1 MRNYPGD
8 IKMKL
13 KKLFLIFPI
22 AIIIIMILTFG
33 VFAQEAVSGVVSRF
47 NSSARTNGNVIYGNG
62 YMIRLNV
69 SGMLEKISMDV
80 DDHSSF
86 KKNYSSIQNR
96 VDYIF
101 EDSEGESF
109 THDLSGRFAGLHFD
123 KVIVTR
129 VQDKK
134 TLTISV
140 YLKPG
145 TVYSFADG
153 DTLQLVL
160 DYSESYKEYIAAKE
174 YERKLEDEALKKSLQ
189 ESTPQLPDEQVI
201 PALRAEYILDEH
213 VATIKIDGL
222 ILIDEQGRLL
232 YEARYLGET
241 KYLIMFDSSKGNINL
256 EQINTNDYM
265 VRRVSISRDDFTNR
279 TTIVIESEGKLYFKR
294 NEKNEQ
300 TSFEISI
307 SSRPI
312 VEYQP
317 DTVIN
322 DPSYGQ
328 SDGNLDFDNSN
339 QNNNVV
345 GTSVPD
351 LSVVYTNKFTHDEIV
366 IDLSAASSYKVHRMS
381 EHERIVIDLYG
392 VYLNTSPKTI
402 ELNSTYIEK
411 IRYARFLNN
420 VARVVL
426 DLKNPAGYADSFSP
440 QNGYSYHV
448 SDGKLYIRVERRIF
462 DRYYYSNMSDR
473 IYLLM
478 IGEYL
483 TSSEYNLSENM
494 LFTSSYNSIT
504 GIYTISYNS
513 ASTYNG
519 RMLINDS
526 YVEYIEVRT
535 TSGRATMSIKLND
548 KSVVP
553 VPITRYIRRGS
564 NYNYWHSTITFV
576 KPKLPGERLVIV
588 DAGHGG
594 TDPGA
599 MHNGLIEKELN
610 IDIALRLKN
619 LFRGTNVRIHL
630 TRGDDSYVGLG
641 ERTAVANA
649 MNADLFLSIHNNAY
663 LVASTGTETF
673 YHNTNPQTKN
683 GVSAGE
689 FATILQKH
697 LISDLGLM
705 NRGVKRADFSVLRH
719 SLMPAA
725 LVEIAFLTNT
735 NDASKLRDPVF
746 RQRSAAAL
754 YKAINETLSKM
765 N

>member
-1 MRNYPGD
+1 
-8 IKMKL
+8 MKL

-22 AIIIIMILTFG
+22 TIILSLIIAQA
-33 VFAQEAVSGVVSRF
+33 VFSQEASGGIVSRF
-47 NSSARTNGNVIYGNG
+47 NSSARTDGNVIYGSG
-62 YMIRLNV
+62 YSIKLNV
-69 SGMLEKISMDV
+69 NGVLETITIDAG
-80 DDHSSF
+80 DHSSVKRSYLASENMAQF
-86 KKNYSSIQNR
+86 
-96 VDYIF
+96 IF
-101 EDSEGESF
+101 EDIQGESF
-109 THDLSGRFAGLHFD
+109 INDLSGRFTGVHFE
-123 KVIVTR
+123 KITVLR
-129 VQDKK
+129 AQDKK
-134 TLTISV
+134 TLTVNI

-145 TVYSFADG
+145 TQYAFSEG
-153 DTLQLVL
+153 ETPVL
-160 DYSESYKEYIAAKE
+160 ILDHSQSYKDLIAAKE
-174 YERKLEDEALKKSLQ
+174 QERKLADEELKNSLPGV
-189 ESTPQLPDEQVI
+189 EPSLPDL
-201 PALRAEYILDEH
+201 PKTPMLKAEYILDEH
-213 VATIKIDGL
+213 VATLKIDGL
-222 ILIDEQGRLL
+222 LLIDDQGKQL

-265 VRRVSISRDDFTNR
+265 VRRISISSDGITNR

-294 NEKNEQ
+294 NEKNEK

-317 DTVIN
+317 ETGTSE
-322 DPSYGQ
+322 PSYGH
-328 SDGNLDFDNSN
+328 SDGNPDFDNSN
-339 QNNNVV
+339 QNNNVM
-345 GTSVPD
+345 GTLVPD
-351 LSVVYTNKFTHDEIV
+351 LSITYTNKFTHDEIV
-366 IDLSAASSYKVHRMS
+366 IDLGPAASYKVHRMS

-392 VYLNTSPKTI
+392 VYLNTAPKTVEI
-402 ELNSTYIEK
+402 NSTYIEK

-426 DLKNPAGYADSFSP
+426 DLKNPPGYSDSFSP

-448 SDGKLYIRVERRIF
+448 SEGKLYIRVEKRTF
-462 DRYYYSNMSDR
+462 DRFYYSNMSDR

-494 LFTSSYNSIT
+494 LYTSSYNSST

-513 ASTYNG
+513 SNAYNG

-526 YVEYIEVRT
+526 YVEYIDVK
-535 TSGRATMSIKLND
+535 TSGGRATMSIKLND

-553 VPITRYIRRGS
+553 VPITRYIRSGS

-576 KPKLPGERLVIV
+576 RTKQPGERLVVV

-599 MHNGLIEKELN
+599 MHNNLVEKELN
-610 IDIALRLKN
+610 LDIALRLKN
-619 LFRGTNVRIHL
+619 LFRGTNIRIHL

-673 YHNTNPQTKN
+673 YHNTNPQSKN

-689 FATILQKH
+689 FASILQKH
-697 LISDLGLM
+697 LIADLGLT

-719 SLMPAA
+719 SVMPAA

-735 NDASKLRDPVF
+735 NDAAKLRDPVF
-746 RQRSAAAL
+746 RQRAAAAL
-754 YKAINETLSKM
+754 YKAVNETLSKM